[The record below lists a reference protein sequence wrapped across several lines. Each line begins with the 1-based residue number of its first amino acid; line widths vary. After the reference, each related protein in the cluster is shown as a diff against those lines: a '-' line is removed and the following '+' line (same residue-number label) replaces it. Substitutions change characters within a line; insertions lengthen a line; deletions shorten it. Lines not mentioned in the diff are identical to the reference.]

1 MAEMTTCPKCKN
13 TVPTAKFC
21 QECNFPLTDAGKI
34 EKSVRETEEE
44 KKERERIEKQKRE
57 DEERKRKH
65 ELDKQ
70 EIDRRHEREKLAEA
84 NRHKETMAV
93 HEKRKKLLFLLTL
106 IFLCVIGASIAIG
119 LGIAKKRYDNLP
131 YLNHSNYQI
140 WKNPVSAKE
149 YRYFLSETNYE
160 SKASSLQNYVKHVT
174 DEKMELVGFADHASL
189 EDNSPVVY
197 VSFMDAIEYCN
208 FKSNDEGLKECYT
221 IQDDEK
227 IIIDE
232 QANGYRLPTAE
243 EWTDSA
249 KKFKELRDD
258 KISEWCFDAY
268 NDSEELRI
276 IKKYQKGTKAPAE
289 YQSYSDAAYGVDTI
303 GFRVIRSQ
311 E

>member
-1 MAEMTTCPKCKN
+1 MTTCPKCKN
-13 TVPTAKFC
+13 TVPTANYC
-21 QECNFPLTDAGKI
+21 QECKFPLTDEGKI
-34 EKSVRETEEE
+34 AKSARETEEE

-57 DEERKRKH
+57 DEERKRKQKREDEERKRKN
-65 ELDKQ
+65 ELDK
-70 EIDRRHEREKLAEA
+70 IKEA
-84 NRHKETMAV
+84 NRHKEAMAV